1 MNIKYSIK
9 DDFLDQVDFANIK
22 NIMLG
27 HELPWFF
34 QHEVAFPKKN
44 EIKDIVHG
52 DEFFWGH
59 VFFRPNQGISS
70 PFFKILAP
78 ILKKLKPKA
87 LIRIR
92 ANLFSNQGKIIEHEN
107 HSDCPFKHK
116 GALFSLNTCNGFT
129 VLKDNTKIKS
139 VENRMLLFDPSLPHR
154 SSTCTDAKVRCNI
167 NINYF

>member
-1 MNIKYSIK
+1 MDIKYTIK
-9 DDFLDQVDFANIK
+9 DNFLDPLEFENIK
-22 NIMLG
+22 NTMLG

-34 QHEVAFPKKN
+34 QHEVAFPKKDRVKN
-44 EIKDIVHG
+44 IVG
-52 DEFFWGH
+52 DEFLWGH
-59 VFFRPNQGISS
+59 VFFRVNQGISS
-70 PFFKILAP
+70 PFFNILTP
-78 ILKKLKPKA
+78 ILRKLKPKS

-107 HSDCPFKHK
+107 HTDCPYKHK

-139 VENRMLLFDPSLPHR
+139 IANRMLLLDPSLPHR